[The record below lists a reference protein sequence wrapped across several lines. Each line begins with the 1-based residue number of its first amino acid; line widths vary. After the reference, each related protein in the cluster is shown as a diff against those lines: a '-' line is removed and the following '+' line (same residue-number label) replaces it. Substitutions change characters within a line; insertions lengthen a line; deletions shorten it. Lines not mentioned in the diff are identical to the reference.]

1 MKCCDKGEKIVASQG
16 FNALKWLVGRV
27 LRVTIKSEVQT
38 RAAPVARHVLQP
50 LQNRYVDPSLL
61 TCPHNSSMCG
71 PRLERS
77 GWEGVA
83 LLDGFMASG

>member
-38 RAAPVARHVLQP
+38 RAAPVAI
-50 LQNRYVDPSLL
+50 S
-61 TCPHNSSMCG
+61 
-71 PRLERS
+71 
-77 GWEGVA
+77 
-83 LLDGFMASG
+83 